1 MTQVLDLLIMLPCT
15 VSLQVIWVVTFIA
28 AVLLGLD
35 IGLAAAV
42 AFQLLTVVIRSQ
54 L

>member
-1 MTQVLDLLIMLPCT
+1 MLPST
-15 VSLQVIWVVTFIA
+15 VSLQVIWVVTFLA
-28 AVLLGLD
+28 AIFLGLD

-54 L
+54 M